1 MDFCK
6 DLKGRQPDY
15 SKVEGNLIILKFF
28 KILHFIISSNILLL
42 KFRADLYTD
51 CCLFVCYP
59 PSIEI
64 VHIQERG
71 FIIILIGFW
80 YFHVFVWKA
89 KAIKLEAHK
98 ESVTVFSCHDAL
110 IFLHQLYF
118 KSQPPGILTYESK
131 LYFGEVSLPSCVFLN
146 TIWLFFKTKQT

>member
-1 MDFCK
+1 ME
-6 DLKGRQPDY
+6 RQADY
-15 SKVEGNLIILKFF
+15 SKIEGNLLIITFL
-28 KILHFIISSNILLL
+28 KILHFIIGSHILVL
-42 KFRADLYTD
+42 KSGADLYTD
-51 CCLFVCYP
+51 FCLFVCYL
-59 PSIEI
+59 PSKEI
-64 VHIQERG
+64 VHIQKRS

-118 KSQPPGILTYESK
+118 KSKLPGILTYKSK
-131 LYFGEVSLPSCVFLN
+131 FYFN
-146 TIWLFFKTKQT
+146 K